1 MSKNWEESV
10 RKKLAHPKICS
21 FKHFLE
27 RITSLSTNKKLILRV
42 FYVID
47 NRISTFKVTVKKFL
61 AFLNYSEGELET

>member
-10 RKKLAHPKICS
+10 RKNLAHPKICS

-27 RITSLSTNKKLILRV
+27 RITSLSTNKKLIL

-47 NRISTFKVTVKKFL
+47 NRISTFKVRVKKFL